1 MKKIL
6 SFLSFLLAFN
16 FVFAQQTKQNNYS
29 TFGSHP
35 FSSTQAKY
43 KTAMLPPVPTTTT
56 SSCMSINLPTPT
68 TWSLTNY
75 GTGTPIFTNGFVNGP
90 NTYGDKEKAMYFD
103 VSASA
108 NTMITQVYVG
118 FDIAYSATP
127 SKTVAVRIYDGTGGT
142 VGAALGTSTIT
153 MGTIMSDVA
162 ANRYSVVFFPTP
174 INLPVSKKF
183 FASVDVSGLQ
193 WPAAGAKDSLSIVS
207 NTSPQTT
214 PTPTWEKQ
222 SNNTWYNYADAVN
235 SWSLNISLLIHPFLT
250 QAPVVATYSTSGSTI
265 CAGQS
270 VSYNSAG
277 STAGTYQWS
286 FGAISTPTASG
297 ATPVA
302 TYTAAGTYTTL
313 LIASDACGSLAAAQG
328 TITVKPNP
336 TVSATPSS
344 TTICSGKN
352 ITLTGGGA
360 SSYVWTGGVTNGV
373 SFTPAA
379 SLNYSVTGTAANGC
393 TSTAVASVVVNPTPT
408 VTANTSTNTV
418 CAGSNITL
426 TGGGATSYAWTGGAV
441 NGTPFAPS
449 STNTYTVT
457 GTSGSCTNTAVVTV
471 TVNNLPNVS
480 ATPSSTT
487 VCSGGSVSLSG
498 SGAISYA
505 WSGGISNGV
514 SFIPSGTLNYTVTG
528 TATNGCTNTAVV
540 PVVVNPT
547 PTVTANASA
556 LTVCPGST
564 LVLTGSGASS
574 YAWTGG
580 VTDGTSFIPSATDT
594 YTVTGTSGSCSNTAV
609 ITVTVN
615 NSLVVTA
622 NASSNSICAGSN
634 VTLTGGGASSY
645 VWTGGVSDGIAFA
658 PTSTDTYTVIGTA
671 GSCSNTAVVSV
682 TVNSLPMVTA
692 NTSTTS
698 ICTGANVTLTGGGAS
713 SYVWTGGVTDGV
725 SFVPTSTDT
734 YTVVGTVGS
743 CSNTAVVSV
752 TVNSLPV
759 VSANT
764 TASTVCTGNSVTLS
778 GSGATSYVWTN
789 SVTNGTSFIPSST
802 NVYTVTGTD
811 ANGCAGT
818 ATIQVVVSPCT
829 GIEEMNFSSSFALY
843 PNPNNGEFTIQSQKA
858 DIIVISNE
866 LGQVIETVELN
877 QSNNFSRKV
886 TSLSSGIYFLVGKQ
900 VKQKVIVTN

>member
-16 FVFAQQTKQNNYS
+16 FVFAQQAKQNSYS
-29 TFGSHP
+29 TFGAHP
-35 FSSTQAKY
+35 FSTTQVKY
-43 KTAMLPPVPTTTT
+43 KTSLLQPVPTTTT

-75 GTGTPIFTNGFVNGP
+75 GIGTPIFTNGFVNGP

-127 SKTVAVRIYDGTGGT
+127 SKTVAVRIYDGTSGT

-193 WPAAGAKDSLSIVS
+193 WPVTGAKDSLSIVS

-214 PTPTWEKQ
+214 PTPAWEKQ

-235 SWSLNISLLIHPFLT
+235 SWSLNVSLLIHPFLT
-250 QAPVVATYSTSGSTI
+250 QAPVVATYTTSGSTI

-277 STAGTYQWS
+277 STPGTYQWS

-297 ATPVA
+297 ATSVA

-328 TITVKPNP
+328 TVTVKSNP
-336 TVSATPSS
+336 VVTATPSS
-344 TTICSGKN
+344 QTICSGTS
-352 ITLTGGGA
+352 ITLSGGGA

-373 SFTPAA
+373 SFTPSG
-379 SLNYSVTGTAANGC
+379 SLNYSVTGTATNGC

-408 VTANTSTNTV
+408 VTANTSTNSV
-418 CAGSNITL
+418 CAGSNVTL
-426 TGGGATSYAWTGGAV
+426 SGGGATSYVWTGGV
-441 NGTPFAPS
+441 TNGVSFVPS
-449 STNTYTVT
+449 NTNTYTVT
-457 GTSGSCTNTAVVTV
+457 GTTGSCSNTAVVTV
-471 TVNNLPNVS
+471 TVNNLPNVT
-480 ATPSSTT
+480 ATPSATT
-487 VCSGGSVSLSG
+487 VCSGASISLSG
-498 SGAISYA
+498 SGASSYA
-505 WSGGISNGV
+505 WSGGISDGV

-528 TATNGCTNTAVV
+528 TAANGCINTAVV

-556 LTVCPGST
+556 LTICPGSSV
-564 LVLTGSGASS
+564 VLTGGGASS
-574 YAWTGG
+574 YVWTGG
-580 VTDGTSFIPSATDT
+580 VSDGVSFSPTATDS
-594 YTVTGTSGSCSNTAV
+594 YTVTGTSGTCSNSAV

-622 NASSNSICAGSN
+622 NTSSTSICAGSN

-645 VWTGGVSDGIAFA
+645 VWTGGVTDGVAFA
-658 PTSTDTYTVIGTA
+658 PTSTNTYTVVGTT
-671 GSCSNTAVVSV
+671 GTCSNSAVVSV
-682 TVNSLPMVTA
+682 TVN
-692 NTSTTS
+692 N
-698 ICTGANVTLTGGGAS
+698 
-713 SYVWTGGVTDGV
+713 
-725 SFVPTSTDT
+725 
-734 YTVVGTVGS
+734 
-743 CSNTAVVSV
+743 
-752 TVNSLPV
+752 LPV

-764 TASTVCTGNSVTLS
+764 TASTVCTGNAVTLS
-778 GSGATSYVWTN
+778 GSGAVSYVWTN
-789 SVTNGTSFIPSST
+789 GVNDGVSFTPTLTNT
-802 NVYTVTGTD
+802 YTVTGSD
-811 ANGCAGT
+811 ANGCSST

-829 GIEEMNFSSSFALY
+829 GIEEVNFTNTIVLF
-843 PNPNNGEFTIQSQKA
+843 PNPNNGEFTIQSQKE
-858 DIIVISNE
+858 DVVVISNE
-866 LGQVIETVELN
+866 LGQIIETIELN
-877 QSNNFSRKV
+877 QSNNFSSKV
-886 TSLSSGIYFLVGKQ
+886 SSLSGGIYFLVGKQ
-900 VKQKVIVTN
+900 VKQKVVVAK